1 MALKGDDFL
10 EDIKFLNIRHED
22 DSGNVDHFY
31 IPARRKSDGAI
42 GWYDVLGD
50 DGFREAPSYL
60 KAPD

>member
-22 DSGNVDHFY
+22 GSGNVDHFY
-31 IPARRKSDGAI
+31 IPVKRQSDNAV
-42 GWYDVLGD
+42 GWYEVIGD
-50 DGFREAPSYL
+50 EFREASSNL